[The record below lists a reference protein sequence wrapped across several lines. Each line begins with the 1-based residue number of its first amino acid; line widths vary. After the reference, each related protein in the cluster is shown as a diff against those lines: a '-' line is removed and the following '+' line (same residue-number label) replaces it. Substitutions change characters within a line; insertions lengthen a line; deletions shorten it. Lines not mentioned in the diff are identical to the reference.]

1 LTPLTGRFAPSPSGP
16 LHFGSLV
23 AGLASYC
30 QAKSQQGNWL
40 LRIED
45 VDTPRVVAGASD
57 QILRD
62 LEAFGFEWDGAVSYQ
77 SDRFEKYQHYLDKLL
92 DQGDCYACEC
102 SRRTLR
108 EQGVPSGPLGQI
120 YPGNC
125 RLKQLALENHSIRL
139 NTEHAQEIKF
149 VDRVYGEF
157 ALNLPESVGD
167 FVLKRVDSIYAY
179 HLAVVLDDADGL
191 MTEIVR
197 GADLLDSTPRQI
209 HLQRC
214 LDLPTPSYAHLPVA
228 VNANGQKLSKQTF
241 AEPVADKPAV
251 DLLVAALDFL
261 GQQPHSPLRDA
272 SLDELWSW
280 AIDRW
285 RLDRVP
291 RQRAIHWPTG
301 NAVHYVPSKSDKMTD

>member
-62 LEAFGFEWDGAVSYQ
+62 LEAFGFEWDGAISYQ
-77 SDRFEKYQHYLDKLL
+77 SARFDKYQHYLDKLL
-92 DQGDCYACEC
+92 DQRDCYACEC

-108 EQGVPSGPLGQI
+108 EQRVSSGLLGQI

-125 RLKQLALENHSIRL
+125 RSKQLALENHSIRL
-139 NTEHAQEIKF
+139 NTADAQWIKF

-167 FVLKRVDSIYAY
+167 FVLKRADGIYAY
-179 HLAVVLDDADGL
+179 HLAVVVDDEL
-191 MTEIVR
+191 QNITEVVR
-197 GADLLDSTPRQI
+197 GADLLENTCLHIYLQQRLGFKTPDYMHI
-209 HLQRC
+209 PL
-214 LDLPTPSYAHLPVA
+214 
-228 VNANGQKLSKQTF
+228 VNNAKGVKLSKQTG
-241 AEPVADKPAV
+241 ANALDHRNASRH
-251 DLLVAALDFL
+251 LLAALSRL
-261 GQQPHSPLRDA
+261 GQEPQP
-272 SLDELWSW
+272 ELENARPGEILQWAVENWSTVS
-280 AIDRW
+280 IP
-285 RLDRVP
+285 VE
-291 RQRAIHWPTG
+291 RA
-301 NAVHYVPSKSDKMTD
+301 AVAETFED

>member
-45 VDTPRVVAGASD
+45 VDTPRVVAGACD

-62 LEAFGFEWDGAVSYQ
+62 LEAFGFEWDGAISYQ

-92 DQGDCYACEC
+92 NQGDCYACEC

-139 NTEHAQEIKF
+139 NTEHAQWIKF
-149 VDRVYGEF
+149 FDRVYGEF

-167 FVLKRVDSIYAY
+167 FVLKRADNIYAY
-179 HLAVVLDDADGL
+179 HLAVVVDDEL
-191 MTEIVR
+191 QNITEVVR
-197 GADLLDSTPRQI
+197 GADLLENTCLHIYLQQKLGFKTPDYMHI
-209 HLQRC
+209 PL
-214 LDLPTPSYAHLPVA
+214 
-228 VNANGQKLSKQTF
+228 VNNAQGVKLSKQTG
-241 AEPVADKPAV
+241 ANALDHQNSSRQLLAALSHLGQAPQPELENARPTEILQWAVDNWNTVSIPVERPAV
-251 DLLVAALDFL
+251 AETFED
-261 GQQPHSPLRDA
+261 
-272 SLDELWSW
+272 
-280 AIDRW
+280 
-285 RLDRVP
+285 
-291 RQRAIHWPTG
+291 
-301 NAVHYVPSKSDKMTD
+301 